1 MSKYDEFD
9 LDIKRDK
16 KDAGKIS
23 NAAGQNAAANIP
35 SPAATQVR
43 TCTRCTSSYVGVA
56 RC

>member
-16 KDAGKIS
+16 KDVGKAS
-23 NAAGQNAAANIP
+23 STAGQNAAANVP
-35 SPAATQVR
+35 SLAVTQVR